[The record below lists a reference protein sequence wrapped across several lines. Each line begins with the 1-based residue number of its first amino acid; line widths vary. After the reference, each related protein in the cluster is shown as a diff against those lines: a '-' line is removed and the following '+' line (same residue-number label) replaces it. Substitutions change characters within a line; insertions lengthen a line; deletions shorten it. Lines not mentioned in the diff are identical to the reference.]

1 MDYPKVKPCLDTSED
16 NLVEEVYLPCLKWA
30 ERFDRG
36 VGFFTTGWI
45 TYNIEGMSDFASRG
59 GKLRLITSPILSNED
74 IDAIINLKN
83 NDASAYKKFTIALLD
98 NVKTLEKE
106 MKEDILNAFSWML
119 YDGIIDMKFAIP
131 CRRLE
136 EGDFHDKFGVFYWAG
151 CTFIFRLYK

>member
-16 NLVEEVYLPCLKWA
+16 NLIEELYLPCLKWA

-45 TYNIEGMSDFASRG
+45 SYNIEGMSDFASRG
-59 GKLRLITSPILSNED
+59 GKIRLITSPILSND
-74 IDAIINLKN
+74 DTDAIVNSEN
-83 NDASAYKKFTIALLD
+83 NDTDAYNKFEIALLD

-119 YDGIIDMKFAIP
+119 YDGIIDMRFAIP
-131 CRRLE
+131 CKRLE
-136 EGDFHDKFGVFYWAG
+136 QGDFQIKS
-151 CTFIFRLYK
+151 I